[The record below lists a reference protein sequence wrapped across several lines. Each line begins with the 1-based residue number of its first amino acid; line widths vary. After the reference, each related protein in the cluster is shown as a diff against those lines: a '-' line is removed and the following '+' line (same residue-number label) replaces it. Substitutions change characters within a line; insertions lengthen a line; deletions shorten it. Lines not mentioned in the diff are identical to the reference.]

1 MKILICPLN
10 WGLGHATRCV
20 PLIRQLLAGGHEP
33 VLVSDGF
40 PLEFLRQ
47 GFPSLRIIEYPSY
60 SIHYASGKS
69 QVSAM
74 IVQLPNIIR
83 GILKEHTWLK
93 NKLKTEHFDQVISD
107 NRFGMWNKGVHS
119 IYITHQLMVKM
130 PKGMEFLESVV
141 HLIHKG
147 IITRYNECWIPDT
160 LEDGGLSGDLSH
172 KYPLPKNAMF
182 IGTLSRFQGI
192 NTININTDF
201 EVVAIIS
208 GIEPQRTLFEEH
220 LTESFRNATHKTLL
234 ITGQPQTEKRE
245 NNIGNVT
252 IVSHL
257 PDTELASVLLGATR
271 IISRSGYSTIM
282 DLDALG
288 CLGKAELIATP
299 GQTEQ
304 EYLKIIHNA

>member
-20 PLIRQLLAGGHEP
+20 PLIRQLLADGQEP
-33 VLVSDGF
+33 VLVSDGY

-47 GFPSLRIIEYPSY
+47 EFPTLRFIEYPSY
-60 SIHYASGKS
+60 SIRYASGKS

-74 IVQLPNIIR
+74 LFNLPNIIR
-83 GILKEHTWLK
+83 GILNEHAWLK
-93 NKLKTEHFDQVISD
+93 NILKTEHFDQVISD

-119 IYITHQLMVKM
+119 IYITHQLMIKM
-130 PKGMEFLESVV
+130 PAGLRFLEPVV

-147 IITRYNECWIPDT
+147 IINRYNECWIPDT
-160 LEDGGLSGDLSH
+160 LENGGLSGDLSH
-172 KYPLPKNAMF
+172 QYPLPKNAQF
-182 IGTLSRFQGI
+182 IGALSRFKGI
-192 NTININTDF
+192 DTNRINTDYK
-201 EVVAIIS
+201 VVAVVS
-208 GIEPQRTLFEEH
+208 GIEPQRTMFEKQ
-220 LTESFRNATHKTLL
+220 LTELFRNASYKTLL
-234 ITGQPQTEKRE
+234 IAGNPQAEKRE
-245 NNIGNVT
+245 NHIGNIT

-257 PDTELASVLLGATR
+257 PDAELEAVLLGAAR

-288 CLGKAELIATP
+288 CLEKAELIATP

-304 EYLKIIHNA
+304 EYLKIIHNV

>member
-40 PLEFLRQ
+40 PLEFLWQ
-47 GFPSLRIIEYPSY
+47 EFPSLRIIEYPSY

-119 IYITHQLMVKM
+119 IYITHQLMIKM
-130 PKGMEFLESVV
+130 PATLKFLEPVV
-141 HLIHKG
+141 HLLHKG
-147 IITRYNECWIPDT
+147 FINRYNECWIPDT
-160 LEDGGLSGDLSH
+160 LESGGLSGDLSH